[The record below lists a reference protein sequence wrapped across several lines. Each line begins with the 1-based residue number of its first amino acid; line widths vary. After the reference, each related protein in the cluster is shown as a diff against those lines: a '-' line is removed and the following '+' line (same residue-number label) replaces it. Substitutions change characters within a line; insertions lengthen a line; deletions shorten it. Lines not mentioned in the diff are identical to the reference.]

1 MGRLLGLELYN
12 FKSYKGVVKVGFG
25 NSSFISI
32 IGPNGSGKSNMMD
45 AISFVLGVRSSQL
58 RSNISKDLIYR
69 GIKDTIDGVDDSNTE
84 NNTSDNTA
92 DETEDTTDAY
102 VKAFYQPNDN
112 DSDDSDIIEFMRQIL
127 PNGETNYF
135 INQKQVTFKKYSETL
150 AHENILIKAKNFL
163 VFQGDV
169 EQIASQS
176 PIQLTNML
184 ETVSGSIQ
192 YKKDYEI
199 LKEKLELLNQSTAE
213 SIRTRRRI
221 HMELKTYK
229 DGIARDKEY
238 KATMKRKKYNEM
250 ILALWKLYH
259 LKLDKDELLSKLTKY
274 DDRLLDLNVKVTKQ
288 DEIIKD
294 EKKLF
299 NQNNSLLLK
308 QQNKLEYILKEK
320 QSLQHNFK
328 SIKLPQRSLIQKI
341 NQLEK
346 RIEMLTNEISRQENN
361 VKRFTNNLNTVEDA
375 KSKFEAKLSSLNA
388 NCNKYKLKDDDLSF
402 YKELNEKYLL
412 NGGSQIEEKIAIINN
427 DKNELNHEIDLLQR
441 KIDISK
447 ERIDEEIV
455 VDMNKLELQKNDLT
469 LQLNDKNSINSQ
481 HLKDL
486 KFYQSEIESKNNQE
500 YDLNYK
506 LRDTLLKIDEL
517 NASKRESLR
526 ERQLREN
533 VATLKRLFPG
543 VKGIVHD
550 LCRPKKDKYA
560 VAVSTILG
568 RNFDSIIVDTQTVA
582 QECIS
587 YLKKQRA
594 GAASFIPLDTVE
606 SESAVLPT
614 INGVLNGEYLL
625 TRNAIDYEPEY
636 ERAMQYVCSDS
647 IICSNLA
654 IAKELKWKYNIR
666 SKLVTLNGEV
676 IHRAGLMTGGTS
688 KEGNNRWDKEEY
700 QSLMTLKDT
709 LLEKIEIVSD
719 EIRQASMKIRD
730 LEENISVFNTEISS
744 IRDQLTQID
753 RGIHEL
759 DIELKYQ
766 TELIAKDYNPRLKE
780 LNERISELETKLKEL
795 LSEKK
800 ELQSS
805 IFEGFKTRFGF
816 SVQEYEKYSGTVMRE
831 QNKELQLLKKEII
844 IIENKLQF
852 ENERLTTTKKRFE
865 KSKIDLDNTTKEL
878 KNLELKEKEQIERV
892 NTIEREI
899 KEQEELVKTTQHEVD
914 TRQLKINNLEEVY
927 NDLSL
932 THQNLEHEKN
942 EINDDIE
949 KLDLV
954 RLGTLKNCKISN
966 IDIPILSDTSLS
978 DIPITSNETEA
989 LTASTMLEIDY
1000 DKLPNK
1006 YKDNH
1011 SNKVKAEIENN
1022 IKEIEE
1028 LLKILQPN
1036 ARAVERFEEAQSRF
1050 NEADKETEKLKAEER
1065 KVHAEF
1071 NRIKKLRKELFE
1083 KTFDHINEHLDGIY
1097 RELTRNTNSAA
1108 ELSGGSASL
1117 TLEEEDEPFNAGIKY
1132 HATPPSKRFKDMEY
1146 LSGGEKTIAA
1156 LALLFAINS
1165 YCPSPFFVLDEVDAA
1180 LDVKNVER
1188 IASYIKKHGN
1198 KNFQFIVISLKNS
1211 MFEKSDALVGVYR
1224 KQKENAS
1231 RVVTLDLSKYAD

>member
-12 FKSYKGVVKVGFG
+12 FKSYRGVVKVGFG
-25 NSSFISI
+25 KSNFISI

-58 RSNISKDLIYR
+58 RSNLSKDLIYR
-69 GIKDTIDGVDDSNTE
+69 GIKDITDEVDGSNVE
-84 NNTSDNTA
+84 NNTNDIAA
-92 DETEDTTDAY
+92 DGIKDITDAY

-112 DSDDSDIIEFMRQIL
+112 NDDSDIIEFMRQIL

-135 INQKQVTFKKYSETL
+135 IDQKQVTFKKYSETL
-150 AHENILIKAKNFL
+150 ARENILIKAKNFL

-176 PIQLTNML
+176 PVQLTNML

-238 KATMKRKKYNEM
+238 KATIKRKKYNEM

-259 LKLDKDELLSKLTKY
+259 LKLDKDELLTKIAKY
-274 DDRLLDLNVKVTKQ
+274 DDQLLELDVEVAKQ
-288 DEIIKD
+288 DKLIKD
-294 EKKLF
+294 EKKSF

-308 QQNKLEYILKEK
+308 QQNKLEYILKER

-361 VKRFTNNLNTVEDA
+361 VKRFAQNLSTVEDT
-375 KSKFEAKLSSLNA
+375 KSKFETKLSSFNA
-388 NCNKYKLKDDDLSF
+388 NYNKYKLIDDDLSF

-427 DKNELNHEIDLLQR
+427 DKNELNHEIELLQR

-447 ERIDEEIV
+447 ERIDEELM
-455 VDMNKLELQKNDLT
+455 VDMKNLELQKNDLT
-469 LQLNDKNSINSQ
+469 LQLNDKNSVNSQ

-486 KFYQSEIESKNNQE
+486 KFYQSEVESKNNQE

-568 RNFDSIIVDTQTVA
+568 RNFDSIIVDTQAVA
-582 QECIS
+582 KECIA

-614 INGVLNGEYLL
+614 VNGVLNGEYLL

-647 IICSNLA
+647 IICSELA
-654 IAKELKWKYNIR
+654 IAKELKWKYSIR
-666 SKLVTLNGEV
+666 NKLVTLKGEV
-676 IHRAGLMTGGTS
+676 IHRAGLMTGGVS
-688 KEGNNRWDKEEY
+688 SDGNNRWDKEEY

-709 LLEKIEIVSD
+709 LLEKIEIVSN
-719 EIRQASMKIRD
+719 EVRQASMKIRD
-730 LEENISVFNTEISS
+730 LEENISMLNTEISS
-744 IRDQLTQID
+744 IRDQLTQVN
-753 RGIHEL
+753 RNIHEL

-766 TELIAKDYNPRLKE
+766 KDLIEKEYNPQLEE
-780 LNERISELETKLKEL
+780 LNKKMSEFETKIKGL
-795 LSEKK
+795 LSEKN
-800 ELQSS
+800 ELQTN
-805 IFEGFKTRFGF
+805 IFEGFKARFGF
-816 SVQEYEKYSGTVMRE
+816 TVQEYESYSGTIIRE
-831 QNKELQLLKKEII
+831 QNKELQILNKNII

-852 ENERLTTTKKRFE
+852 ENERLAATKRRFE

-878 KNLELKEKEQIERV
+878 KDLELKEKEQNERV
-892 NTIEREI
+892 DTIEKEI
-899 KEQEELVKTTQHEVD
+899 KEQKELVKTTQQDVD
-914 TRQLKINNLEEVY
+914 NRQLKINNLEEVY

-932 THQNLEHEKN
+932 TYQSLEHEKD
-942 EINDDIE
+942 EINDDIG

-954 RLGTLKNCKISN
+954 RLGILKNCKISN
-966 IDIPILSDTSLS
+966 IDIPILSETLLS

-989 LTASTMLEIDY
+989 LTVSTTLEIDY

-1011 SNKVKAEIENN
+1011 SNKVKVEIENN

-1028 LLKILQPN
+1028 MLKVLQPN
-1036 ARAVERFEEAQSRF
+1036 ARAVERFEEAQARF

-1065 KVHAEF
+1065 KIHAEF
-1071 NRIKKLRKELFE
+1071 NKIKKLRKESFE
-1083 KTFDHINEHLDGIY
+1083 KTFDHINKHLDGIY
-1097 RELTRNTNSAA
+1097 RELTRNTNSTA
-1108 ELSGGSASL
+1108 ELSGGNASL
-1117 TLEEEDEPFNAGIKY
+1117 TLEDEDEPFNAGVKY

-1165 YCPSPFFVLDEVDAA
+1165 YRPSPFFVLDEVDAA

-1188 IASYIKKHGN
+1188 IASYIRKHGSEN
-1198 KNFQFIVISLKNS
+1198 LQFIVISLKNS